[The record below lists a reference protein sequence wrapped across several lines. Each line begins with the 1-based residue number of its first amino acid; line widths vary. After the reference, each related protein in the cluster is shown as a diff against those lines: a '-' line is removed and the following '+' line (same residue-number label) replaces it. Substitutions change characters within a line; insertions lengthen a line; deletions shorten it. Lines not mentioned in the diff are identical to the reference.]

1 MFIIIVII
9 QSKVKTMSYYLL
21 HFSTHTGKYHWKT
34 YYITS
39 ISRIKSYCVI
49 LKLHTK
55 FCFQVCNE
63 QKSETGVFFLSVN
76 ILDRYLS
83 KEKIDKSVL
92 QLLGAVCMFI
102 ASKVT
107 EVDPLDPLKL
117 VIYTENSIT
126 VHEIMVLVHINYFL
140 WFAISEL

>member
-1 MFIIIVII
+1 M
-9 QSKVKTMSYYLL
+9 
-21 HFSTHTGKYHWKT
+21 
-34 YYITS
+34 
-39 ISRIKSYCVI
+39 
-49 LKLHTK
+49 
-55 FCFQVCNE
+55 
-63 QKSETGVFFLSVN
+63 FFLSVN

-140 WFAISEL
+140 WFAISEYF